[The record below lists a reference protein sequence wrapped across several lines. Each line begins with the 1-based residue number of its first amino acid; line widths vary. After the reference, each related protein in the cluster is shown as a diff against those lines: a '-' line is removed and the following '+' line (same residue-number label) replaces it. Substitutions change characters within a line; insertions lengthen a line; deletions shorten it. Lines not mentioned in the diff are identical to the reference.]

1 MIASMNSNPEILNET
16 YTIEEA
22 TPDDAAGVFDVQ
34 RKTWIDTYPSEAEG
48 ITEEDVR
55 ARVEGANGEL
65 IPVKAERW
73 RNTIASGERKVY
85 AAKVDGKV
93 VGFVSPNFN
102 EDDQQYRIGA
112 LYVLPETQGMGVGH
126 ALITKAIEY
135 IGSDKDIY
143 LHVVSYN
150 QNAINF
156 YEKHGFVKTGN
167 EVTGSVAA
175 LPSGK
180 HLPELEMMRQ
190 ST

>member
-1 MIASMNSNPEILNET
+1 MIASMNSNPEILKES
-16 YTIEEA
+16 YTVDEA
-22 TPDDAAGVFDVQ
+22 SPDDAAGLFDVQ
-34 RKTWIDTYPSEAEG
+34 RKTWIDTYPNESEG
-48 ITEEDVR
+48 ITKEDVK
-55 ARVEGANGEL
+55 ARVEGIDGEL
-65 IPVKAERW
+65 IHAKAERW

-85 AAKVDGKV
+85 VAKVNDKV

-102 EDDQQYRIGA
+102 EEDQQYRIGA

-126 ALITKAIEY
+126 ALIAKAMEY

-150 QNAINF
+150 QNAISF

-175 LPSGK
+175 LPSGR
-180 HLPELEMMRQ
+180 HLPEIEMMRHAD
-190 ST
+190 